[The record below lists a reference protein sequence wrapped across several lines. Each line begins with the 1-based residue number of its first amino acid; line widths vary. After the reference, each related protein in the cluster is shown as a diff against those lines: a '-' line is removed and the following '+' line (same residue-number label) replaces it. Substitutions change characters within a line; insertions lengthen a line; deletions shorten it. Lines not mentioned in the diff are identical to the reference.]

1 MQINLVYD
9 RSVNNAP
16 PEFITALNAAA
27 EYLDGM
33 ILNPITVNVEVGY
46 GEDAGQPLNADE
58 LGEGGPRF
66 TTLAYSQ
73 ITPDLTVGN
82 LPAGDPT
89 LGAGVDVSFAEEQ
102 AWGIA
107 PANTG
112 QIDGSV
118 GFSSAGPFDYS
129 TTGAVPA
136 HEYDFM
142 GIAEHELTHALG
154 RYSLLYS
161 NLGNPSTGYPM
172 TVLDLYQ
179 YASPGAL
186 QYFAGQPTYFSTND
200 GVTNLGNFDTTS
212 DEADW
217 VQGNPP
223 DSFNA
228 YSAPGVIN
236 PVSTT
241 DMTELS
247 ALGFDIGSIATTP
260 ASGLGPS
267 IWLQNSGGPLA
278 VWQMQGTSVIGGGL
292 VGGNPGPAWHS
303 LGKGD
308 FFGDGDIDVVWQNDD
323 GLVAIWN
330 TSALAVIGGGLV
342 SSNPGPSWHIA
353 GTDDD
358 SFGDNH
364 ADIVLQNNDGSV
376 ALWDMSG
383 TNIIAGGLASND
395 PGPNWHVEGT
405 GDFYDDGGTDILLQN
420 DDGSVALWDMSATN
434 IVAGGLVS
442 NDPGASW
449 HIKGTGDFF
458 GDGHTD
464 IVLQND
470 DGSVALWD
478 MSAINIIAGGLASS
492 DPGPS
497 WHIKGTGGDFFGDG
511 HTGIVLQNDDGSV
524 ALWDMSGTH
533 VVAGGLVEN
542 PGAAW
547 NAFDDNM
554 RFVYSTPADEDLSAS
569 PVMPEEFVFTSFA
582 SGTHS
587 ITGFNPAQ
595 DTIEFSETQFPSY
608 ANVEAA
614 TSAVAGGTTI
624 NLGNGSSL
632 LLPGVNAVSLHAST
646 FALA

>member
-27 EYLDGM
+27 EYLDGL

-107 PANTG
+107 PAHTG

-383 TNIIAGGLASND
+383 T
-395 PGPNWHVEGT
+395 
-405 GDFYDDGGTDILLQN
+405 
-420 DDGSVALWDMSATN
+420 
-434 IVAGGLVS
+434 
-442 NDPGASW
+442 
-449 HIKGTGDFF
+449 
-458 GDGHTD
+458 
-464 IVLQND
+464 
-470 DGSVALWD
+470 
-478 MSAINIIAGGLASS
+478 
-492 DPGPS
+492 
-497 WHIKGTGGDFFGDG
+497 
-511 HTGIVLQNDDGSV
+511 
-524 ALWDMSGTH
+524 H